1 MLITKFNKMIRN
13 RVVWWIIG
21 GIVIVTFV
29 GFFSP
34 QGGCETTTKQGQVGS
49 LDGIPVTD
57 TEIRQARFNTYI
69 ELCLMTGRML
79 RLTPEI
85 DKELREE
92 AWRRIAA
99 LRTADKL
106 GLTSSRDEVLA
117 VITRNPDFQ
126 ENGAFSKARYQQ
138 FVRNTLGNLDASAA
152 QFENYLK
159 ESILLQKLHNITT
172 AAAWVDP
179 STMQRLVSRYADR
192 FSIEYVT
199 IDSNSVTGA
208 YVEPSEEDLRAYY
221 AANTN
226 EFEVPAKVGVRYV
239 SFPISNHLATVSVT
253 TDAID
258 DYYDTHT
265 DEFTTTGTNAATD
278 GTNSTRVVIPIEE
291 VRGAISNQLLWTEAT
306 QVARDKATDMIIALA
321 PGRDGS
327 ASPFEKVAKDF
338 NLAVQTSSLFDAYVE
353 FPGVNDSKD
362 LVTAAFR
369 LRPTPDEYVSDA
381 VTVKDRVY
389 VLALATNTE
398 PYIPAFDVVR
408 NAVVAPARAKAIA
421 DATHAKAKNLHQLF
435 SKGIQ
440 AKENFMALARQQ
452 VMNVSTSGYFTAYSA
467 PDALSKQEVFEELA
481 TRNPGELTDIIHV
494 DDSYLIAHIL
504 DRAPGSIEDIN
515 AIRTQMGTGNARRQ
529 GRIIFS
535 EFQNYLLRTGK
546 QTDTATPA
554 PVPVNE
560 EL

>member
-13 RVVWWIIG
+13 RIVWWIIG
-21 GIVIVTFV
+21 GVVIVTFV

-34 QGGCETTTKQGQVGS
+34 QGSFQSAKKQGQIGT
-49 LDGIPVTD
+49 LDGTPVTE

-159 ESILLQKLHNITT
+159 DSILLQKLHNITT

-179 STMQRLVSRYADR
+179 ATMQRLVSRYADR
-192 FSIEYVT
+192 FSIAYVT

-208 YVEPSEEDLRAYY
+208 YVEPSEDDLRAYY

-265 DEFTTTGTNAATD
+265 DEFTSTATNSATD
-278 GTNSTRVVIPIEE
+278 GTNSTRVVTPIEE

-327 ASPFEKVAKDF
+327 ASPFEKVANDF
-338 NLAVQTSSLFDAYVE
+338 ALAIQTSSLFDANVE
-353 FPGVNDSKD
+353 FPGIADSRD

-369 LRPTPDEYVSDA
+369 LRPTPYEYVSDA

-398 PYIPAFDVVR
+398 PYIPAFEVVR
-408 NAVVAPARAKAIA
+408 KEVVAPARAKAVA
-421 DATHAKAKNLHQLF
+421 DATYAKAKNLHQLF
-435 SKGIQ
+435 SKGVQ
-440 AKENFMALARQQ
+440 EKENFMALARQQ

-467 PDALSKQEVFEELA
+467 PETLSKQEVFEELA

-494 DDSYLIAHIL
+494 DDSYLIAYVL

-515 AIRTQMGTGNARRQ
+515 AIRTQMGTSNARRQ
-529 GRIIFS
+529 GRILFT

-546 QTDTATPA
+546 QTDTAAPA